1 MYSKEESIKIKKEF
15 WTQFAEAYPRKW
27 ILYDTKIKDFSFKFF
42 VDNKKAQVLIDI
54 EPKDEEKRKIYFEKI
69 ESLKTIL
76 IEDYIAEVILER
88 NFHLETG
95 KIISRIWVEMYGIS
109 LNNKSNWQDIFDFF
123 YENMDAFERF
133 FYENQDYLRFMACAP
148 IEYYYHYG
156 SKSERKPA
164 YRWQL
169 ERARQRMDPAEY
181 DHWKCYFEKL
191 ESENENSDILPDG
204 FSLRPDRPAA
214 GP

>member
-1 MYSKEESIKIKKEF
+1 MGNFIKIKHMYSKEESIKIKKEF
-15 WTQFAEAYPRKW
+15 WTNFAEAYPRKW

-76 IEDYIAEVILER
+76 MEDYISEVVLER
-88 NFHLETG
+88 NYHLETG
-95 KIISRIWVEMYGIS
+95 KIISRIWVEKTGIS

-133 FYENQDYLRFMACAP
+133 FYENEDY
-148 IEYYYHYG
+148 I
-156 SKSERKPA
+156 KD
-164 YRWQL
+164 L
-169 ERARQRMDPAEY
+169 EI
-181 DHWKCYFEKL
+181 
-191 ESENENSDILPDG
+191 NT
-204 FSLRPDRPAA
+204 
-214 GP
+214 